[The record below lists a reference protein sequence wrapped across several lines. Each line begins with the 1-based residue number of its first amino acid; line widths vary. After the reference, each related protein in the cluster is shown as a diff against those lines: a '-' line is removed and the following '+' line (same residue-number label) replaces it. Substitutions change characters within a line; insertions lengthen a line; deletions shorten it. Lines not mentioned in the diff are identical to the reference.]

1 MLLTFPDEHA
11 ARRAVSGLHDEGIPL
26 ALLRVVPPDDGPVP
40 PIRIARRVAAAATV
54 VAAVVGALVLP
65 DPAVAAPVLAAVA
78 GGLAGLGGH
87 VADRRRRH
95 AVARRATRP
104 RAYEVTCPRRA
115 VTAQW

>member
-1 MLLTFPDEHA
+1 VLLTFPDEHA

-78 GGLAGLGGH
+78 GDSPASVDTSPIDAG
-87 VADRRRRH
+87 ATRSP
-95 AVARRATRP
+95 VARPDPARTR
-104 RAYEVTCPRRA
+104 
-115 VTAQW
+115 